1 MLLMFVARKH
11 QLRDY
16 INSLQEK
23 LLAKSREIQDAQ
35 QYAAS
40 IGDGAVSI
48 YDIANAP
55 SSMRGRMMMYSQF
68 SHNMALQ
75 STQAQYQQ
83 MRPMVLQQM
92 QGMDPNAQMQ
102 YETWVQQQMYKQ
114 ERNRVAKFE
123 EKALNQLEKKIQQ
136 EKDKIET
143 QLKLAEQELEAVKK
157 AEESG
162 AQQLAPKYVAGQ

>member
-1 MLLMFVARKH
+1 MFVARKH

-16 INSLQEK
+16 INRLQEK
-23 LLAKSREIQDAQ
+23 LLAKSREIQDLQ

-48 YDIANAP
+48 YDIANSP
-55 SSMRGRMMMYSQF
+55 SSQRNRMVMYSQF
-68 SHNMALQ
+68 SHNAALQ
-75 STQAQYQQ
+75 STNWNFD
-83 MRPMVLQQM
+83 QM
-92 QGMDPNAQMQ
+92 QGMLNLQLQNVPPQVQAQQ
-102 YETWVQQQMYKQ
+102 KQWIFQQMYKQ
-114 ERNRVAKFE
+114 EREKFAKME
-123 EKALNQLEKKIQQ
+123 EKVLNQQEKKIQQ

-162 AQQLAPKYVAGQ
+162 AQQLAPKYVAA

>member
-1 MLLMFVARKH
+1 MLLAFVARKH

-16 INSLQEK
+16 INRLQEK
-23 LLAKSREIQDAQ
+23 LLEKSREIQDLQ

-55 SSMRGRMMMYSQF
+55 SSMRNRMAWYTGM

-75 STQAQYQQ
+75 SSQANYQQ
-83 MRPMVLQQM
+83 MRPMVIQQM

-102 YETWVQQQMYKQ
+102 YESYVQRQIYQQ
-114 ERNRVAKFE
+114 ERERIAKIE
-123 EKALNQLEKKIQQ
+123 EKVLNQQEKKIQQ

-157 AEESG
+157 GEEKGAE
-162 AQQLAPKYVAGQ
+162 QLAPKYVAS